1 MAKICKPASTLD
13 RWSGCEATLGFQT
26 LPPPAPTTARPRI
39 HRAVAWSQHTV
50 LAFAERERLVL
61 AEVKTATK
69 SNEITA
75 IPTLLDLRSI
85 EEAVVTIDAMGCQR
99 EIARKI
105 VDKGADLGNAGSNG
119 P

>member
-1 MAKICKPASTLD
+1 MARSIAPFTATAAS
-13 RWSGCEATLGFQT
+13 WKVV
-26 LPPPAPTTARPRI
+26 AR
-39 HRAVAWSQHTV
+39 AWQ
-50 LAFAERERLVL
+50 
-61 AEVKTATK
+61 VKTATK

-75 IPTLLDLRSI
+75 IEVLLDLRSI
-85 EEAVVTIDAMGCQR
+85 EPAVVTIDAMGCQR